1 MARNHE
7 RFLRRAASGEDDLVD
22 LGPESPVTN
31 DASVS

>member
-1 MARNHE
+1 VARDHE